1 MVCVMLDRERKS
13 AFVML
18 KRKSSS
24 VVLSGI
30 KTEGGV
36 DWDSAQRI
44 RPSPL
49 TAGVLWEIS

>member
-1 MVCVMLDRERKS
+1 MDRERKS
-13 AFVML
+13 ISGVL
-18 KRKSSS
+18 KRKSAS

-36 DWDSAQRI
+36 DWDSVQRI

-49 TAGVLWEIS
+49 TVGVLWGIS